1 MSNTTK
7 KFGTLAAFSRF
18 LDNLKNVFVKKT
30 DKATAS
36 TEGVTKL
43 YTELGTHT
51 DGAVTQ
57 AAIKTE
63 IDAKAPLAS
72 PALTGTPTAP
82 TAATTVNN
90 TQVATTAYVNNVDK
104 VVLTSAEVVTMWNIA
119 NASEKSY

>member
-30 DKATAS
+30 DKASAS

-57 AAIKTE
+57 AALKTE

-82 TAATTVNN
+82 TAATTVNS